1 MFLLEKGA
9 NPFSNKT
16 ANITPLINSKP
27 DVKELFEKFKKVYIC
42 YIDKYMYD
50 FDVKK
55 R

>member
-27 DVKELFEKFKKVYIC
+27 EVKELFEKFKKVYIF
-42 YIDKYMYD
+42 YKDKCMHD
-50 FDVKK
+50 LDVKK